1 MCLCPGTLIAPYGRQ
16 CGNVECVMWNE
27 ERAAPGMDCRVLSFL
42 RSLSVLFSLSVR
54 RGLCVRRTRI
64 SLFSLRALRV
74 RISILLCGLSLVLCA
89 AARGEAYGEVCH
101 CEQCEYY
108 DEVCQVLL
116 WRDEEVYGVDE
127 QLQQGVAY
135 RDDDVWQLPLAYKQ
149 VEDEFVVWGE
159 DVFAG
164 EEALG
169 CSESGVEE
177 AYYEE
182 YHHGGVSF
190 GEYHGGEDVDYE
202 ESQGDGSDVSGED
215 FAADVEYAEYGHGG
229 HKGDA
234 EVDIHRCFGHG
245 CGAVQDV

>member
-1 MCLCPGTLIAPYGRQ
+1 MCLCPGMLIVPYGRPF
-16 CGNVECVMWNE
+16 GNVECGMRNV
-27 ERAAPGMDCRVLSFL
+27 ERAAPGMGCSVR
-42 RSLSVLFSLSVR
+42 SVLFSLSVR
-54 RGLCVRRTRI
+54 RGLSVRRTRI
-64 SLFSLRALRV
+64 SLFSRRV
-74 RISILLCGLSLVLCA
+74 RIPILLCGLSLVLCA

-135 RDDDVWQLPLAYKQ
+135 RDDDVRQLPLAYKQ

-169 CSESGVEE
+169 CCESGVEE

-202 ESQGDGSDVSGED
+202 ESQGDGSDVSCED

-234 EVDIHRCFGHG
+234 EVDVHRCFGHG
-245 CGAVQDV
+245 CGAVQYV